1 MRCGYYLGSEGFCKG
16 VLIVTF
22 DAEFSRIVR
31 EAGERRDVREAVEG
45 IYLELG
51 KELEKR
57 KPLCAVSGRCCR
69 FEEYGHRLYVTTM
82 ELGAFQWE
90 IRQRGIQLS
99 KPAIDKE
106 EGDASK
112 AE

>member
-1 MRCGYYLGSEGFCKG
+1 
-16 VLIVTF
+16 VTF